1 MSRVLSGR
9 IRKMGNSLA
18 VIIPKG
24 LLDEAGAKEGDTVR
38 LSLAIPTSRRDSAL
52 EAAAGVDREDGLFE
66 ERNGTD
72 IEPSRLS
79 RNQSEVHWTVW
90 ETIIVLHVSFS
101 TDHLGWG

>member
-52 EAAAGVDREDGLFE
+52 EVVAGVDGGRRAFRRKKLD
-66 ERNGTD
+66 RY
-72 IEPSRLS
+72 
-79 RNQSEVHWTVW
+79 
-90 ETIIVLHVSFS
+90 
-101 TDHLGWG
+101 